1 MRRRGWVGKVGPID
15 PGIDG
20 VYARQVL
27 EIRLLE
33 YLAVTAETGSIGAAA
48 RRLHVAQPTLSH
60 QIRRLERETG
70 LTLFH
75 RHHAGVSLT
84 DDGVAVLAAAREVLD
99 AHHRLGLVVADRQQ
113 GRVDSITLGLVENVP
128 AAALTA
134 LLAELRNRITEV
146 RIETTMQST
155 PDNVAAVRS
164 ALIDAAVVRGPINL
178 DRGLRETTIARHE
191 IGVLLTVD
199 DALAALDEIP
209 GAALADRSLLT
220 FPREW
225 APDAYDDHKAAL
237 ESVGVDLDRATP
249 SYNVAQTAGFVT
261 AGLGAALVGR
271 DWFADAASFAWRPLA
286 DLEIVTTFGVI
297 TRNASRL
304 PRLLR
309 TIHAAADATAG

>member
-1 MRRRGWVGKVGPID
+1 MKVGAVD

-20 VYARQVL
+20 VYAPLMV

-33 YLAVTAETGSIGAAA
+33 YLATTAEAGSIGAAA

-84 DDGVAVLAAAREVLD
+84 DDGVAVLAAARDVID

-128 AAALTA
+128 AVSLTT
-134 LLAELRNRITEV
+134 LLAELRGRITEV

-164 ALIDAAVVRGPINL
+164 ALIDAAVVRGPVDL
-178 DRGLRETTIARHE
+178 DRALRQTTIAHHE

-199 DALAALDEIP
+199 DPLAAMDVIP
-209 GAALADRSLLT
+209 GTALVDRALIT

-225 APDAYDDHKAAL
+225 APDAYDTHKAAL
-237 ESVGVDLDRATP
+237 AAVGVDLDRATP

-261 AGLGAALVGR
+261 AGLGAAFVSR
-271 DWFADAASFAWRPLA
+271 DWFTDAASAVWRPLA
-286 DLEIVTTFGVI
+286 DVELVTTFAVI

-309 TIHAAADATAG
+309 AIHAAAESSAAVAD